1 MEAFLKWPNLPY
13 SWRVVGRSGS
23 QTGKTIHPRTPALRF
38 ARSCGGLRERG
49 PERCSGKIRKR
60 FPIAECEDG
69 FATCTARGLL
79 SRLIIMASMSPNP
92 FTIPLQKSAPAPAGS
107 PTAVKSAP
115 PGPPEAGRAARA
127 AAATIA
133 SGGSFGTWTDKQPKV
148 SPDFTASV
156 RDALGK
162 LRRAQLSRVV
172 KSVVLASAIVCVA
185 ALARAAIR
193 ADSGPEL
200 EVTHAS
206 RISMKGREFS
216 STFLTVHDDWD
227 PVVTRAAA
235 KHAARRGGGRGA
247 ITRAHGK

>member
-1 MEAFLKWPNLPY
+1 MEAVLEWPNFAVPLPRRRQLWIADWADDPPPDGAVMLCTLVRW
-13 SWRVVGRSGS
+13 SARR
-23 QTGKTIHPRTPALRF
+23 PA
-38 ARSCGGLRERG
+38 ERW
-49 PERCSGKIRKR
+49 SGKIRKR
-60 FPIAECEDG
+60 FPVAECEDG
-69 FATCTARGLL
+69 FATCAARGLL
-79 SRLIIMASMSPNP
+79 SGLIIMASMSPNP

-107 PTAVKSAP
+107 PAAVNSAP
-115 PGPPEAGRAARA
+115 PGPPDAARVARA
-127 AAATIA
+127 AATTIA
-133 SGGSFGTWTDKQPKV
+133 SGGSFGTWTDKQPQV

-162 LRRAQLSRVV
+162 LRRAHLSRVV

-206 RISMKGREFS
+206 RISMKGHEFS

-235 KHAARRGGGRGA
+235 KHAPRRAGGRGSV
-247 ITRAHGK
+247 TRGHGK